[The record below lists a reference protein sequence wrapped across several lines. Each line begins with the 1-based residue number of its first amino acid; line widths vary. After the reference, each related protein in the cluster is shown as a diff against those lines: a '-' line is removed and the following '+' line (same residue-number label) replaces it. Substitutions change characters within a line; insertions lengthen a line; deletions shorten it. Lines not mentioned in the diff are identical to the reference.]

1 MAAMKGGVKSKLIYR
16 DTFNLFDQ
24 EGEEDNLI
32 QTYVPIKEAPW
43 GPVVGVFEVYKDVM
57 PMARRIE
64 RTEVLMAF
72 WVAATLFGLYILLL
86 FVVHRSEKTID
97 KQRET
102 ILERTRTLEL
112 LSARMLSAEE
122 RERGKIATQLHE
134 GVAQHLSAIKLRIEQ
149 LCLADTAK
157 QEAGGESGLC
167 ERVVPEVQKAIQDVR
182 AMAMDI
188 HPPSLDD
195 FGLLPTVSWLK
206 NEFTAIYPAMQIE
219 SGATIEEG
227 RIPVPMKAI
236 MFRII
241 QETLGW
247 IAKRSRPDRVRIK
260 VGGSRHELTLSIEH
274 NGAPWPA
281 PQPGDDG
288 ETLDELELSSIRQ
301 RIILSGGDFQMQSKE
316 KGWNGLYA
324 SWEA

>member
-1 MAAMKGGVKSKLIYR
+1 VK
-16 DTFNLFDQ
+16 
-24 EGEEDNLI
+24 
-32 QTYVPIKEAPW
+32 
-43 GPVVGVFEVYKDVM
+43 
-57 PMARRIE
+57 RIE
-64 RTEVLMAF
+64 RTEFLMAT
-72 WVAATLFGLYILLL
+72 WVAAILLALYLLLL
-86 FVVHRSEKTID
+86 FVVHRSERIID
-97 KQRET
+97 RQRDT

-122 RERGKIATQLHE
+122 RERAKISAQLHE
-134 GVAQHLSAIKLRIEQ
+134 GIAQDLSAIKLRIEQ
-149 LCLADTAK
+149 LCQAGTAN

-247 IAKRSRPDRVRIK
+247 IAKRLVTKYGNKDTYAKTRNFFIGLI
-260 VGGSRHELTLSIEH
+260 VGELLIVVLAMITAVATGRGIGIDL
-274 NGAPWPA
+274 N
-281 PQPGDDG
+281 
-288 ETLDELELSSIRQ
+288 RQ
-301 RIILSGGDFQMQSKE
+301 
-316 KGWNGLYA
+316 
-324 SWEA
+324 